1 MLTEQFIASIGVPEK
16 APATNVAKDAAIF
29 VHEIQPL
36 IQPRALFKKSATAPN
51 CLAYSETH
59 IFAAQFGK
67 AVVHVYNREKGNQ
80 EATVPFTERITCIA
94 LACDKSV
101 LILGT
106 AEGRVFLWETC
117 TGRQLTTSQAHLQ
130 AVTSLVVDSTSNTL
144 LSGSADST
152 VHVWS
157 IPGLLSFTNA
167 GTQAL
172 APLRTFTSHR
182 AEVTALAIGHSASFS
197 NYAVSLSK
205 DMTCLL
211 WNFHTN
217 AVYRTYLLPSL
228 PTCVTLDH
236 ADRAAYVGYED
247 GTVQQ
252 LDLFAASASSTA
264 NNATV
269 SLQNG
274 GPAVAPFQPAASSK
288 WKSADAS
295 HGVTLS
301 VALSFDGSTLLSG
314 HQSGSVL
321 AWDVASGR
329 VQASILQNPLPGP
342 VTNLL
347 FLPVMGFS
355 QKDTRKLRIA
365 SVVKPKFGAFDSGD
379 GNVPGNYAINVEL
392 PSSIKTLSKFERALV
407 APAFP
412 QSLLDEGLG
421 ELASWANGPA
431 RTMRD
436 ESENDANDFMALDDQ
451 PVKSAEATLQEE
463 NNALKTQ
470 LDAMRRLQTASFDK
484 IEAINTERKA
494 LLKREQLR
502 MTKRGAKSNGAHESE
517 ESDED
522 ESMNDVYTA
531 LLVAVIADAHRVPQK
546 HAHQAVEV
554 QRRQAGPPVM
564 AAPRQVSALPTSL
577 SSGVIALITPSPGA
591 SPIAVTKQSQI
602 VTSYVPQFTLC
613 ELPPLAF
620 FPTTPVPSARPTM
633 APYHNYS
640 ISIPPGNG
648 TCTTIYSQTETM
660 VCDTT
665 LYGLV
670 TSYPVSNCAQEITF
684 SSRYGYALVTP
695 TLASNSSN
703 NATFGSPTGTG
714 MTNNATAMITPA
726 PEIQTLTTYYLAP
739 WQDLTA
745 ATAPTD
751 VTRKVCQVFAN
762 GTEECITENQV
773 WHTSLVTKSATLTT
787 TLNISTTIHGP
798 SGVIVWE
805 TFVANVTEQLTT
817 FSMMTT
823 MELEYQTEYTTTHK
837 ASASL
842 STAPTVYET
851 MTVELASST

>member
-1 MLTEQFIASIGVPEK
+1 MLTEQFIASIGVPET

-29 VHEIQPL
+29 VHELQPL
-36 IQPRALFKKSATAPN
+36 TQPRALFKKSATAPN
-51 CLAYSETH
+51 CLAYSEDH
-59 IFAAQFGK
+59 IFAAQVGK
-67 AVVHVYNREKGNQ
+67 AVVHVYNRDKGNQ

-94 LACDKSV
+94 LACDDSV

-106 AEGRVFLWETC
+106 AEGRIFLWETC

-182 AEVTALAIGHSASFS
+182 AEVTALAMGHSASFS

-252 LDLFAASASSTA
+252 LDLYAASASSTVS
-264 NNATV
+264 NATV

-295 HGVTLS
+295 QGVTLS

-431 RTMRD
+431 RTTRD
-436 ESENDANDFMALDDQ
+436 ESENDTNDFMALDDQ

-502 MTKRGAKSNGAHESE
+502 MTKHGAKSNGAHESE

-522 ESMNDVYTA
+522 ESMNDG
-531 LLVAVIADAHRVPQK
+531 D
-546 HAHQAVEV
+546 
-554 QRRQAGPPVM
+554 
-564 AAPRQVSALPTSL
+564 
-577 SSGVIALITPSPGA
+577 
-591 SPIAVTKQSQI
+591 
-602 VTSYVPQFTLC
+602 
-613 ELPPLAF
+613 
-620 FPTTPVPSARPTM
+620 
-633 APYHNYS
+633 
-640 ISIPPGNG
+640 
-648 TCTTIYSQTETM
+648 
-660 VCDTT
+660 
-665 LYGLV
+665 
-670 TSYPVSNCAQEITF
+670 
-684 SSRYGYALVTP
+684 
-695 TLASNSSN
+695 
-703 NATFGSPTGTG
+703 
-714 MTNNATAMITPA
+714 
-726 PEIQTLTTYYLAP
+726 
-739 WQDLTA
+739 
-745 ATAPTD
+745 
-751 VTRKVCQVFAN
+751 
-762 GTEECITENQV
+762 
-773 WHTSLVTKSATLTT
+773 
-787 TLNISTTIHGP
+787 
-798 SGVIVWE
+798 
-805 TFVANVTEQLTT
+805 
-817 FSMMTT
+817 
-823 MELEYQTEYTTTHK
+823 
-837 ASASL
+837 
-842 STAPTVYET
+842 
-851 MTVELASST
+851 